1 MKKLAYKEEI
11 AKAKNYLEGLKTK
24 YYDEI
29 KLRPGITQD
38 QQKATDFFNR
48 YNEEQKAK
56 LKQLIMEGTN
66 VKQEVQDLSEGLRET
81 VKAVADE
88 MQIKPQILNKAINVA
103 FKSNMDE
110 VQEQMD
116 ELESILVSTGHLK
129 EV

>member
-1 MKKLAYKEEI
+1 MAISNFSSDDQAKIKEV
-11 AKAKNYLEGLKTK
+11 
-24 YYDEI
+24 
-29 KLRPGITQD
+29 ITS
-38 QQKATDFFNR
+38 
-48 YNEEQKAK
+48 
-56 LKQLIMEGTN
+56 GTN

-103 FKSNMDE
+103 FKSNMAD

-129 EV
+129 EDD

>member
-1 MKKLAYKEEI
+1 MR
-11 AKAKNYLEGLKTK
+11 N
-24 YYDEI
+24 
-29 KLRPGITQD
+29 
-38 QQKATDFFNR
+38 

-88 MQIKPQILNKAINVA
+88 MQIKPQILNK
-103 FKSNMDE
+103 
-110 VQEQMD
+110 QEQMD

>member
-1 MKKLAYKEEI
+1 MR
-11 AKAKNYLEGLKTK
+11 T
-24 YYDEI
+24 
-29 KLRPGITQD
+29 
-38 QQKATDFFNR
+38 
-48 YNEEQKAK
+48 YNEEQRAK
-56 LKQLIMEGTN
+56 LRQLIAEGTN

-103 FKSNMDE
+103 LRRNMAD

>member
-1 MKKLAYKEEI
+1 MDCRQFWLLKLDIVVTELI
-11 AKAKNYLEGLKTK
+11 GLA
-24 YYDEI
+24 D
-29 KLRPGITQD
+29 KLTTGLD
-38 QQKATDFFNR
+38 GVD
-48 YNEEQKAK
+48 
-56 LKQLIMEGTN
+56 TN

-103 FKSNMDE
+103 FKSNMAD

-129 EV
+129 EDD